1 MQTQS
6 VHRGIILV
14 LLAGVAS
21 VNSLSQAKLVA
32 ITCGRLIDV
41 KNARSISR
49 AVVVVE
55 GNRITSVGT
64 AVPSGAEVID
74 LSNATVLPGLLDL
87 HCHFLDNIE
96 GGTRGSAA
104 DNALSGVRN
113 AEKILRS
120 GFTTIRDPGG
130 GGPNYAGCSVR
141 DAVNRGWFPG
151 PRMFVGGR
159 FLSIT
164 GGHADN
170 NLAPPERET
179 EFENIINGVEE
190 MRKAVRRDV
199 KYGCDWIKLYATGGF
214 FSAGDDPTQ
223 QHFSDEEMRVA
234 VEEAT
239 RLGKFVAAHAHGAQ
253 GIKAA
258 VKAGVRTIEHGTFID
273 DEGIELMKKHGTF
286 LVPTM
291 RTIEVLAEDPGPKA
305 SPGRRK
311 AYDLSRKHFGTMLE
325 NIRKAAQRGVKIA
338 FGSDMV
344 SMPLG
349 LSAQEFRLHV
359 MAGRTPMEVIRSATI
374 ISAEALNVHHELG
387 SIEPG
392 KLADI
397 IAVEGDPLSD
407 VTVLERVTFVM
418 KDGVVYKN
426 ETTKGAQ
433 R

>member
-1 MQTQS
+1 MKYLS
-6 VHRGIILV
+6 HIILLTAV
-14 LLAGVAS
+14 LSSGLGQSKVTAV
-21 VNSLSQAKLVA
+21 K
-32 ITCGRLIDV
+32 CGTLIDV
-41 KNARSISR
+41 RNAKSLSN
-49 AVVVVE
+49 VVIVVE
-55 GNRITSVGT
+55 GNRIVSVG
-64 AVPSGAEVID
+64 ASVPANAAVID
-74 LSNATVLPGLLDL
+74 LSKATVLPGLFDL
-87 HCHFLDNIE
+87 HCHILDNIE

-113 AEKILRS
+113 AEKVLLS

-141 DAVNRGWFPG
+141 DAINRGWFPG
-151 PRMFVGGR
+151 PRIFVGGR
-159 FLSIT
+159 FLSVT
-164 GGHADN
+164 GGHGDN
-170 NLAPPERET
+170 NLVAPERET
-179 EFENIINGVEE
+179 QSDNIVNGVEE
-190 MRKAVRRDV
+190 IRKAVRRDA

-273 DEGIELMKKHGTF
+273 DEGIDLMKKYGTF

-311 AYDLSRKHFGTMLE
+311 AYELSQKYFRTMMD

-344 SMPLG
+344 TMPLG

-359 MAGRTPMEVIRSATI
+359 MAGRTPMEAIRSATI
-374 ISAEALNVHHELG
+374 ISAGALNVHHDLG

-397 IAVEGDPLSD
+397 IAVEGDPLND
-407 VTVLERVTFVM
+407 VTLLEHVKFVM
-418 KDGVVYKN
+418 KEGKVYKN
-426 ETTKGAQ
+426 EIE